1 MIVVADATALIL
13 LARVGRLHLLRE
25 VLGEVWIPE
34 AVAQELRKPG
44 KPGAEA
50 LKEALGTWISI
61 AQVRERE
68 RVEELPKRLG
78 PGEREAIALALERG
92 ATFLSDDKAARREAQ
107 SQGLEVTG
115 LLAVLLQAK
124 ARGAIPQVKRVLDE
138 LVGEGFRLA
147 PDLYEAVLQEAGEL
161 PEPERGSKSGGEET

>member
-13 LARVGRLHLLRE
+13 LA
-25 VLGEVWIPE
+25 
-34 AVAQELRKPG
+34 QEH
-44 KPGAEA
+44 
-50 LKEALGTWISI
+50 
-61 AQVRERE
+61 V
-68 RVEELPKRLG
+68 
-78 PGEREAIALALERG
+78 

-147 PDLYEAVLQEAGEL
+147 PDLYALTAL
-161 PEPERGSKSGGEET
+161 PPNSPPSGRCPR